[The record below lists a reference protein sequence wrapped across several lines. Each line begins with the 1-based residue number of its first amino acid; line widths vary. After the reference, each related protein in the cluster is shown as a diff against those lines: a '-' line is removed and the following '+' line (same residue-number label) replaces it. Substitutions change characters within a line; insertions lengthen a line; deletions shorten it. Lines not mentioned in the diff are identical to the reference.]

1 MKRQVAPAGATPS
14 RGAMALTAPE
24 LAGLGLGFVPPGLVG
39 DDWAR
44 RLRELP
50 CPGPC
55 LTYGAF
61 ECRLD
66 VDPRVD
72 FLACA
77 PKDDDGDRLTAQHV
91 EASAHPARSAFE
103 VLAEWALP
111 GPLNT
116 AASTVWL
123 EYDVPREG
131 SGAHAQ
137 PFAFVRLEP
146 VPWGARRTVT
156 PLEVALEVLV
166 RIHRLA
172 APPMEAL
179 RRCEVALPL
188 LGQMCHVA
196 VLPHRQ
202 VRDVRIHFGLP
213 HHDLDRYLAAIAWPG
228 DMAQVHAWLPA
239 WQAGLD
245 IAGFQLDVGETVAQN
260 LGMEFYLPTSPKAD
274 VRWTPLFERLAGSG
288 LCNREKLDAV
298 ARWPGTSIDPIR
310 GCRVERTLLVKVALD
325 RRGGVAAKAY
335 LAFTPRVGR

>member
-1 MKRQVAPAGATPS
+1 VPTAATPS
-14 RGAMALTAPE
+14 RGALALTASE
-24 LAGLGLGFVPPGLVG
+24 LAGLGLGFMPPGLVG
-39 DDWAR
+39 DEWAR

-66 VDPRVD
+66 DDPRVD

-77 PKDDDGDRLTAQHV
+77 PKDDAGDRLTAPHV
-91 EASAHPARSAFE
+91 KASAQPALSAFE
-103 VLAEWALP
+103 VLAAWAQP

-131 SGAHAQ
+131 SGANAQ

-146 VPWGARRTVT
+146 VPWGVRPTVT
-156 PLEVALEVLV
+156 PLEVALDVLV
-166 RIHRLA
+166 RIHRLP
-172 APPMEAL
+172 APAMEAL
-179 RRCEVALPL
+179 RRCEAALPL

-202 VRDVRIHFGLP
+202 VREVRVHLGLP
-213 HHDLDRYLAAIAWPG
+213 HHDLSRYLAAIAWPG
-228 DMAQVHAWLPA
+228 DMAQVRDWLPP
-239 WQAGLD
+239 WQVGLD
-245 IAGFQLDVGETVAQN
+245 VAGFQLDVGELVAPN
-260 LGMEFYLPTSPKAD
+260 LGMEFYLPTSPGKD
-274 VRWTPLFERLAGSG
+274 GRWAPLFERLASSG
-288 LCNREKLDAV
+288 LGTRDKLEAI
-298 ARWPGTSIDPIR
+298 ARWPGTDLDPAR

-325 RRGGVAAKAY
+325 RQGTPAAKAY
-335 LAFTPRVGR
+335 LAFTPRAGR

>member
-1 MKRQVAPAGATPS
+1 MALMPAQEIPR

-24 LAGLGLGFVPPGLVG
+24 LAKLGLGFVPPGLVG

-44 RLRELP
+44 RLSELP

-66 VDPRVD
+66 DDPRVD

-77 PKDDDGDRLTAQHV
+77 PKDDGGDHLTARYID
-91 EASAHPARSAFE
+91 ARARLATGAFE
-103 VLAEWALP
+103 VLAEWARP

-131 SGAHAQ
+131 SGALAQ

-146 VPWGARRTVT
+146 VSWGARPIAT
-156 PLEVALEVLV
+156 PLEVALDVLV
-166 RIHRLA
+166 RVHGLA
-172 APPMEAL
+172 DPPVETL
-179 RRCEVALPL
+179 RRCEAALPL
-188 LGQMCHVA
+188 LGQICHVA

-213 HHDLDRYLAAIAWPG
+213 HHDLCRYLAAIAWPG
-228 DMAQVHAWLPA
+228 DMAQVRAWLPA
-239 WQAGLD
+239 WQVGLD
-245 IAGFQLDVGETVAQN
+245 VAGFQLDVGEAVAPN
-260 LGMEFYLPTSPKAD
+260 LGMEFYLPSSPKVDA
-274 VRWTPLFERLAGSG
+274 RWAPLFDRLAGSG
-288 LCNREKLDAV
+288 LCTREKVEAIAL
-298 ARWPGTSIDPIR
+298 WPGTSIDPVR
-310 GCRVERTLLVKVALD
+310 GCRVEKILLVKVALD
-325 RRGGVAAKAY
+325 RGGAVAAKAY